1 MAQSAR
7 PGFAPPSSTTP
18 CSGKHGDRRAQDDKK
33 RQFLYACEDGCFPCV
48 ERLVLWEGVA
58 PDSSSDTQGFSGLD
72 FAEWGKTK
80 GHGRHEDVITFL
92 HDQICVKQ
100 YMGSR
105 QWVVL
110 RQATGPPPPP
120 PPLPHLFH
128 RHLPYGGR
136 KPRSSKYKLF
146 HAAKDGCLECVERLV
161 LVEGVAAD
169 ALSDTH
175 RYSALD
181 FAEWGEEQ
189 EIEGRHADV
198 ISFLQE
204 QLSSARGSTA
214 PEPDEVPPCRLPWVR
229 D

>member
-58 PDSSSDTQGFSGLD
+58 PDSHSDTQGF
-72 FAEWGKTK
+72 
-80 GHGRHEDVITFL
+80 
-92 HDQICVKQ
+92 
-100 YMGSR
+100 
-105 QWVVL
+105 
-110 RQATGPPPPP
+110 
-120 PPLPHLFH
+120 
-128 RHLPYGGR
+128 
-136 KPRSSKYKLF
+136 
-146 HAAKDGCLECVERLV
+146 
-161 LVEGVAAD
+161 
-169 ALSDTH
+169 
-175 RYSALD
+175 SALD

-204 QLSSARGSTA
+204 QLSSARGSTT
-214 PEPDEVPPCRLPWVR
+214 PEPDEVPPCRLPRIR
-229 D
+229 DSWRDCEEPDA